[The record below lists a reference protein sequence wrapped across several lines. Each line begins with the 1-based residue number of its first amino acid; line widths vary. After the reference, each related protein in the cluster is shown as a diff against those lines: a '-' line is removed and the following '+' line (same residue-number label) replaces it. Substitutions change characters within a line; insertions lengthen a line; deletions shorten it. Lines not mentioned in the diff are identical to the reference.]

1 MGSKGA
7 NKSFDYNLIKI
18 LDAVILSGNAAM
30 AAKKLGITPAAV
42 SLALKRLQSYYPEEL
57 FSRGKGGLIPTA
69 KAVDIH
75 QNFSQVMKLVDDT
88 FLCNRQ
94 KR

>member
-30 AAKKLGITPAAV
+30 AAKKLGITPADRKSV
-42 SLALKRLQSYYPEEL
+42 
-57 FSRGKGGLIPTA
+57 
-69 KAVDIH
+69 V
-75 QNFSQVMKLVDDT
+75 
-88 FLCNRQ
+88 
-94 KR
+94 

>member
-42 SLALKRLQSYYPEEL
+42 SLALKRLQSYYPRNCLAE
-57 FSRGKGGLIPTA
+57 GKAGSSPQLRL
-69 KAVDIH
+69 
-75 QNFSQVMKLVDDT
+75 ST
-88 FLCNRQ
+88 FTKISVR
-94 KR
+94 

>member
-30 AAKKLGITPAAV
+30 AAKKLGKVRT
-42 SLALKRLQSYYPEEL
+42 SS
-57 FSRGKGGLIPTA
+57 
-69 KAVDIH
+69 
-75 QNFSQVMKLVDDT
+75 
-88 FLCNRQ
+88 
-94 KR
+94 

>member
-30 AAKKLGITPAAV
+30 AAKKLRHYTGCRFSGVKAPA
-42 SLALKRLQSYYPEEL
+42 EL
-57 FSRGKGGLIPTA
+57 LPGRT
-69 KAVDIH
+69 V
-75 QNFSQVMKLVDDT
+75 
-88 FLCNRQ
+88 
-94 KR
+94 

>member
-42 SLALKRLQSYYPEEL
+42 SLALKRLQSYYPEECL
-57 FSRGKGGLIPTA
+57 AEGKAGSSPQLRL
-69 KAVDIH
+69 
-75 QNFSQVMKLVDDT
+75 ST
-88 FLCNRQ
+88 FTKISVR
-94 KR
+94 

>member
-42 SLALKRLQSYYPEEL
+42 SLALKRLQSYYPEGNDSNL
-57 FSRGKGGLIPTA
+57 LIVFYVQIMP
-69 KAVDIH
+69 DD
-75 QNFSQVMKLVDDT
+75 FVMQLH
-88 FLCNRQ
+88 R
-94 KR
+94 

>member
-42 SLALKRLQSYYPEEL
+42 SLALKRRRVITRKNCLAE
-57 FSRGKGGLIPTA
+57 GKAGSSPQLRL
-69 KAVDIH
+69 
-75 QNFSQVMKLVDDT
+75 ST
-88 FLCNRQ
+88 FTKISVR
-94 KR
+94 

>member
-30 AAKKLGITPAAV
+30 AAKVRHYTGCRFSGVKAPA
-42 SLALKRLQSYYPEEL
+42 EL
-57 FSRGKGGLIPTA
+57 LPGRT
-69 KAVDIH
+69 V
-75 QNFSQVMKLVDDT
+75 
-88 FLCNRQ
+88 
-94 KR
+94 

>member
-30 AAKKLGITPAAV
+30 AAKKLGTERSPHNF
-42 SLALKRLQSYYPEEL
+42 P
-57 FSRGKGGLIPTA
+57 
-69 KAVDIH
+69 KA
-75 QNFSQVMKLVDDT
+75 
-88 FLCNRQ
+88 
-94 KR
+94 

>member
-42 SLALKRLQSYYPEEL
+42 SLALKRLQSYYPE
-57 FSRGKGGLIPTA
+57 
-69 KAVDIH
+69 V
-75 QNFSQVMKLVDDT
+75 
-88 FLCNRQ
+88 
-94 KR
+94 

>member
-30 AAKKLGITPAAV
+30 AAKKLALHRLP
-42 SLALKRLQSYYPEEL
+42 SLWR
-57 FSRGKGGLIPTA
+57 
-69 KAVDIH
+69 
-75 QNFSQVMKLVDDT
+75 
-88 FLCNRQ
+88 
-94 KR
+94 

>member
-30 AAKKLGITPAAV
+30 AAKKLVITRRNC
-42 SLALKRLQSYYPEEL
+42 LAEGKAGSSPQLRLS
-57 FSRGKGGLIPTA
+57 
-69 KAVDIH
+69 
-75 QNFSQVMKLVDDT
+75 T
-88 FLCNRQ
+88 FTKISVR
-94 KR
+94 

>member
-42 SLALKRLQSYYPEEL
+42 SLALKLLQSYYPEEL
-57 FSRGKGGLIPTA
+57 FSRGKGGSSPQLRL
-69 KAVDIH
+69 
-75 QNFSQVMKLVDDT
+75 ST
-88 FLCNRQ
+88 FTKISVR
-94 KR
+94 